1 MFSNSLAILQI
12 AFSTKI
18 LGASFIPALV
28 KGLCNSTKENSGTLV
43 AMISVNCVL
52 TDFTS

>member
-1 MFSNSLAILQI
+1 MFSSSLPILQV

-18 LGASFIPALV
+18 LAASFIPVLV
-28 KGLCNSTKENSGTLV
+28 KCLCNSTKENSGTLV

-52 TDFTS
+52 ADFTS